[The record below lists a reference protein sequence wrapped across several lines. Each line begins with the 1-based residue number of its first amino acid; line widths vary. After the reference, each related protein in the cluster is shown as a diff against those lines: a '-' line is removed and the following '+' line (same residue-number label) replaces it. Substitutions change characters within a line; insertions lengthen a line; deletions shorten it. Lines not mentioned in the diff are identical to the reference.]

1 MALNTPV
8 NYNGSIGNQSRVI
21 SPASTVSSPESN
33 YVTSR
38 IYRGF
43 ASNNPNARNGVLYD
57 ADIIKQDIYNH
68 FMTAKGERVMMP
80 EFGSVI
86 WDYLYEPLDEQTK
99 EIMLDDAK
107 QIVGQDPRVELLEAD
122 ISGFEAGIIINL
134 KINILPQNM
143 VQQMMIEFNINQSAT
158 GMSRNSGGLQSG
170 TGGSGGGSSSGGGG
184 GGGAGGGG
192 Y

>member
-1 MALNTPV
+1 MALNTPT
-8 NYNGSIGNQSRVI
+8 NYNGSTGNQSRVI

-33 YVTSR
+33 YVTPR

-68 FMTAKGERVMMP
+68 FMTARGERVMMP

-99 EIMLDDAK
+99 EIMLEDAK
-107 QIVGQDPRVELLEAD
+107 EIVGQDPRVELLEAD
-122 ISGFEAGIIINL
+122 ISGFESGVIINL
-134 KINILPQNM
+134 KLNILPQNM
-143 VQQMMIEFNINQSAT
+143 VQQMMIEFNINQT
-158 GMSRNSGGLQSG
+158 GSSMSGNAS
-170 TGGSGGGSSSGGGG
+170 GGSSSGGM
-184 GGGAGGGG
+184 ASGGG

>member
-1 MALNTPV
+1 MALNTPT
-8 NYNGSIGNQSRVI
+8 NYNGSTGNQSRVI

-33 YVTSR
+33 YVTPR

-68 FMTAKGERVMMP
+68 FMTARGERVMMP

-99 EIMLDDAK
+99 EIMLEDAK
-107 QIVGQDPRVELLEAD
+107 EIVGQDPRVELLEAD
-122 ISGFEAGIIINL
+122 ISGFESGVIINL
-134 KINILPQNM
+134 KLNILPQNM
-143 VQQMMIEFNINQSAT
+143 VQQMMIEFNVNQT
-158 GMSRNSGGLQSG
+158 GSSMSGNAS
-170 TGGSGGGSSSGGGG
+170 GGSSSGGM
-184 GGGAGGGG
+184 ASGGG